1 MVFWKEF
8 GIWTFFIK
16 GMFQPKQMQH
26 PAMEQGKKE
35 IKVSKKIETLFNNVL
50 MLDKFLYKTFKESV
64 V

>member
-16 GMFQPKQMQH
+16 GMYQPKQMQH

-35 IKVSKKIETLFNNVL
+35 SRTYSILKSLNVGQV
-50 MLDKFLYKTFKESV
+50 FI
-64 V
+64 